1 MNVILFM
8 TLEKHNI
15 YFVSENSTSFFIAVP
30 NKEFSST
37 NISIELKGDYDS
49 FNLNTNDLEYVKALV
64 KDAYTNID
72 NYNISLVIPITENG
86 ELKEVRV
93 DGNDISYGKL
103 DMIIGR
109 IINLAYSI
117 LTENGIQVNNKIVLI
132 NNEKYKNFISWFLER
147 YKDRCEYKTYLE
159 LITITNNNSISL
171 NKIEMTDINF
181 VIGKEEKDP
190 PQKPKELTNTLELD
204 PNIVIDEID
213 LPTNYVN
220 RKEENQLGYV
230 SYCLLGIMSVIIS
243 LVLLYVLL

>member
-1 MNVILFM
+1 MIIHQV
-8 TLEKHNI
+8 H
-15 YFVSENSTSFFIAVP
+15 
-30 NKEFSST
+30 
-37 NISIELKGDYDS
+37 
-49 FNLNTNDLEYVKALV
+49 
-64 KDAYTNID
+64 

-213 LPTNYVN
+213 AENYILDKTTEYSLNLDVTKFYGPDLN
-220 RKEENQLGYV
+220 ERGNFCITGHNARGLFNNLKKLDIGDTFY
-230 SYCLLGIMSVIIS
+230 IIDIF
-243 LVLLYVLL
+243 LYLDNLF